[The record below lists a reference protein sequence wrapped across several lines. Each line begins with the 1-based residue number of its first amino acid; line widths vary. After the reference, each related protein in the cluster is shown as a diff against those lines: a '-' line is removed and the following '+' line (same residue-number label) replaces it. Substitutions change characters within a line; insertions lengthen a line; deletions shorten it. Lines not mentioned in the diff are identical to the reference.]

1 MRSRYA
7 AFALGLGDY
16 LVQTQ
21 DGPSPVGEAARLAA
35 WARAVRWMD
44 LTVHDAPE
52 PGDDRGEVAFTAR
65 YVEDGALVTQR
76 ERSRFV
82 RRAEGWRYV
91 DGSPTADRVRVPRNA
106 PCPCGSGKK
115 WKACHG

>member
-7 AFALGLGDY
+7 AFVLGLGDY
-16 LVQTQ
+16 LVRTQ
-21 DGPSPVGEAARLAA
+21 AGPSPVGAGARLAA
-35 WARAVRWMD
+35 WSRSVRWLD

-52 PGDDRGEVAFTAR
+52 PEDDQGEVAFTAR
-65 YVEDGALVTQR
+65 YAENGVLVSLR
-76 ERSRFV
+76 ERSRFG
-82 RRAEGWRYV
+82 RRAEGWHYL
-91 DGSPTADRVRVPRNA
+91 DGAPTADQVRVPRNA